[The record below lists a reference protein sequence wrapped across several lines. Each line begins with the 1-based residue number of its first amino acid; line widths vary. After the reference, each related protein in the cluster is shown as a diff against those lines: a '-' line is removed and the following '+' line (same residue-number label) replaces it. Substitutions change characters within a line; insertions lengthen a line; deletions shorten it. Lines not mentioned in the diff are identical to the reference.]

1 MRLTTEGLTH
11 RFTGQQPLFENLSL
25 TLSPGG
31 LTALMGP
38 SGSGKT
44 TLLTI
49 LAGWVL
55 PTSGTITRDG
65 VDHIAWVAQNPH
77 GVTKRTALDHVVL
90 PLLTQG
96 LRRRDAETRAGV
108 LLTEFHLAAV
118 AGRLFRHLSGG
129 EAGRLMLACAVA
141 ANPDLL
147 LVDEPTAQLD
157 PVSATRII
165 DVLGG
170 LADSGRIV
178 LVATHDNRVRRACH
192 TVITLGGTR

>member
-1 MRLTTEGLTH
+1 MRLTTAGLTH
-11 RFTGQQPLFENLSL
+11 RFAGQQALFENVDL
-25 TLSPGG
+25 TLTPGG

-49 LAGWVL
+49 LAGWVP
-55 PTSGTITRDG
+55 PTSGTVTRDG
-65 VDHIAWVAQNPH
+65 INTVSWVAQNPH
-77 GVTKRTALDHVVL
+77 GVAKRTALDHAAL
-90 PLLTQG
+90 PLLARG
-96 LRRRDAETRAGV
+96 YRRSDAEIRAEA
-108 LLTEFHLAAV
+108 LLAGFHLGAV

-141 ANPDLL
+141 ADPDLL

-157 PVSATRII
+157 PASSTRVI

-170 LADSGRIV
+170 LADSGRLV
-178 LVATHDNRVRRACH
+178 LVATHDTRVKDACD
-192 TVITLGGTR
+192 TVITLGGSR

>member
-1 MRLTTEGLTH
+1 MRLTTAGLTH
-11 RFTGQQPLFENLSL
+11 QFTGQQPLFENLGL
-25 TLSPGG
+25 TLNPGG

-49 LAGWVL
+49 LAGWVS
-55 PTSGTITRDG
+55 PTSGTVTRDG
-65 VDHIAWVAQNPH
+65 IDRVAWVAQNPH
-77 GVTKRTALDHVVL
+77 GAAKRAALDHVVL
-90 PLLTQG
+90 PLLARG
-96 LRRRDAETRAGV
+96 FRRRDAEIRAAA
-108 LLTEFHLAAV
+108 LLAEFHLDAV
-118 AGRLFRHLSGG
+118 ADRLFRHLSGG

-157 PVSATRII
+157 PASSTRII

-178 LVATHDNRVRRACH
+178 LVATHDTRVKDAC
-192 TVITLGGTR
+192 TAVVVLGGSR